1 MSLRG
6 VVAGLQLGGQLG
18 IGAVGEGGDALAC
31 AVVGVA
37 VVGAG
42 NESFELVVALA
53 AADAPRQVGATVGAS
68 VVQGHHLVILIAEED
83 HLVTTDT
90 HGDRL
95 ALNVLLLDAGVP
107 VLAVAHLG
115 HVVMH
120 SDARR
125 APRRVLIYTVR
136 LMGPI

>member
-1 MSLRG
+1 M
-6 VVAGLQLGGQLG
+6 
-18 IGAVGEGGDALAC
+18 AC